1 MLAHDLRFLEQNF
14 LVLSLHV
21 WLTLLR
27 LSFAGMSE
35 LTLDGVLSTEAR
47 SFVEMVSLYISL
59 FWGWLCKFAY
69 SV

>member
-1 MLAHDLRFLEQNF
+1 MLAHDLRFLEQKF
-14 LVLSLHV
+14 LVLSFYV
-21 WLTLLR
+21 WFTLLR

-35 LTLDGVLSTEAR
+35 LTLDGVLSTETR

-59 FWGWLCKFAY
+59 FWGLLCQYAD

>member
-1 MLAHDLRFLEQNF
+1 MLAHDLRFLEQNV
-14 LVLSLHV
+14 LVLSFHV

-35 LTLDGVLSTEAR
+35 LTLDGLLSTEAR